1 MNLEF
6 GGNNY
11 VNKSRALV
19 AYQPKGIAPKPNDTL
34 TEPTTTPTSK
44 TDEYASSGTQTN
56 GDYNKLSETLWHG
69 KTYSKEQ
76 INNLNE
82 RLKSDDPEVKAG
94 AQEEYQALSNLYSPT
109 NELSSSRY
117 ENVLK
122 DHIVP
127 STANFDL
134 VYADADGFM
143 YVAGRGLMP
152 WSKDGKKYPTEEQLQ
167 AEARQALK
175 EYLSTAVPVS
185 AENLLSQIKATG
197 QEPTPE
203 EQVKIAELLK
213 QEVESGSLSKEE
225 IKNIK
230 SKLGDAHVALIPDES
245 PLKKVVG
252 GLIDDLNSRNDSI
265 NQAWFKAL
273 GLGLTFAHAEP
284 NPSDLNRQRNELLRL
299 KNEGISIA
307 YPPHL
312 EKVLTAFA

>member
-11 VNKSRALV
+11 VNDRYTLV
-19 AYQPKGIAPKPNDTL
+19 AYQAKVNTPKLSDTP
-34 TEPTTTPTSK
+34 TEEPTTTLTSK
-44 TDEYASSGTQTN
+44 TDGYTSSGTQTN
-56 GDYNKLSETLWHG
+56 GDYNKLSETLLHG

-76 INNLNE
+76 IRDLNR
-82 RLKSDDPEVKAG
+82 RLASEDYHVQAE
-94 AQEEYQALSNLYSPT
+94 AQEEYTSLANLYSSGGRAKDISLKHTGTP
-109 NELSSSRY
+109 
-117 ENVLK
+117 NVKLQY
-122 DHIVP
+122 
-127 STANFDL
+127 ANFDQ

-152 WSKDGKKYPTEEQLQ
+152 WSKDGQKYPTEEQLQ
-167 AEARQALK
+167 AEAKQALK

-213 QEVESGSLSKEE
+213 QEVDSGSLSKEQ

-245 PLKKVVG
+245 PETQSLRKLVG
-252 GLIDDLNSRNDSI
+252 DLVSDLNSRNDSI
-265 NQAWFKAL
+265 NQAWFKAVN
-273 GLGLTFAHAEP
+273 LTNYEEP
-284 NPSDLNRQRNELLRL
+284 NPSDLNQQVEMLQKI
-299 KNEGISIA
+299 KNAGGSVA
-307 YPPHL
+307 YSPDL
-312 EKVLTAFA
+312 ESALT